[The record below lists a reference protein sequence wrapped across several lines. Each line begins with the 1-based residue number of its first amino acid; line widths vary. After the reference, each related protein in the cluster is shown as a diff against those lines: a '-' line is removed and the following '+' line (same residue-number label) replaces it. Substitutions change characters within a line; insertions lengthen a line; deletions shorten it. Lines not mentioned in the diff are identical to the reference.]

1 MNLRLHSGRPAVV
14 AALVAL
20 LGACG
25 GGDKTPSA
33 PVTPPP
39 TTQPPATTPA
49 PPVLSQSCERIGASP
64 ASCKEK
70 CQTEIPQF
78 LDQLDDAIDE
88 LVRAQPEIFNLNDI
102 RGAGGYGVMS
112 EGAFWVGVI
121 KNLDKKGLCAGIYG
135 EEMAIKENNNYSD
148 NYDLITADRHI
159 RRGPSSYRST
169 CAPAS
174 FTNDIPPAGTNP
186 GCTLAYSRALA
197 CSREV
202 DKIAFLKQV
211 MAAVDKV
218 SKDHPEF
225 FDFTEHAR
233 GTDWYKVLNPDAYT
247 RGVVTNLLAA
257 GVCARWDGEEI
268 NVKNTNDWSENYD
281 ILTAENFVRL
291 GEGSYRV
298 TCYPAYF

>member
-1 MNLRLHSGRPAVV
+1 MSSRIHVGRSVV
-14 AALVAL
+14 VCLVVL

-39 TTQPPATTPA
+39 TTQPPATTPPA
-49 PPVLSQSCERIGASP
+49 PVLSASCDRIGPSP
-64 ASCKEK
+64 ASGKEK
-70 CQTEIPQF
+70 CAPDHPQF

-88 LVRAQPEIFNLNDI
+88 LVHSNPGIFNLNDV
-102 RGAGGYGVMS
+102 RGAGGYYVVS
-112 EGAFWVGVI
+112 QGALWVGVI
-121 KNLDKKGLCAGIYG
+121 KNLDKKGLCAGIYS

-148 NYDLITADRHI
+148 NYDLMTADGHL
-159 RRGPSSYRST
+159 RRGESSYRST

-174 FTNDIPPAGTNP
+174 FTNDVAPVGTNP
-186 GCTLAYSRALA
+186 GCTLAYSRSIA

-202 DKIAFLKQV
+202 EHIKFLKQV
-211 MAAVDKV
+211 TDAVK
-218 SKDHPEF
+218 KTQKEHPEI
-225 FDFTEHAR
+225 FDFTQHAK
-233 GTDWYKVLNPDAYT
+233 GTDGALVVNPDAYEKNM
-247 RGVVTNLLAA
+247 VSNLLAV
-257 GVCARWDGEEI
+257 GLCARWDGEEL

-281 ILTAENFVRL
+281 ILTADNFVRS